1 MPRLLLLELLDQRDL
16 QKALGNCGPST
27 GEVTRSL
34 AVGRVEAIRPKLAL
48 EAYDASYDWA
58 TVRTNPWP
66 LLAELCTKL
75 ALAAPPD
82 SAGGALAH
90 LRDGLAAAGELPT
103 LLGWMGKSTR
113 FSNVC
118 EPRVSGVKLW
128 GPAMPL
134 QEDPPRTRA
143 RKLAVMLLTLACH
156 VPPLVLWRRD
166 PDPTRWLRSDVYYLR
181 VVHGG
186 APRETTGRAHDD

>member
-1 MPRLLLLELLDQRDL
+1 MPRLLLLELLDQMDR
-16 QKALGNCGPST
+16 QQALGNCGPST

-82 SAGGALAH
+82 SAGG
-90 LRDGLAAAGELPT
+90 
-103 LLGWMGKSTR
+103 TR